1 MAWQVLQRAVFDG
14 AEYGLLF
21 HYHDGKIATAIKRGE
36 IRPFYVHDADHPYR
50 RYWRFHRSVI
60 DNAEPFEVLVSTV
73 ARAVGLALPAVRE
86 EFFEA
91 LAAAE
96 LNPGAFGHGITQTIY
111 PVGEH
116 ECVVIGSKYHA
127 CAVKTFK
134 DMGGRWLKEANGWH
148 LRDVSMPMLVT
159 TLERE
164 AGYDEHSILVH
175 PGRFTVQD
183 VHLLSN
189 LGAAPIPFPQFDR
202 DETGSGEEGEGDHGL
217 VVPELGNVAETGLTE
232 SDVLACIPQ
241 GAAHDYQMTG
251 AVFMATRTGAL
262 NADDMGVGKTRQ
274 AILAAYAV
282 KAHHERKLV
291 ILVVPKS
298 VRYKWQREIL
308 AVYPDEKIEVV
319 EGAEL
324 SSDVEWVILNYEQ
337 AAKWQEIGERAC
349 VLIVDEAHKLKSE
362 TALRTQSV
370 MAMAASIPVRYMLT
384 ATPILNRES
393 EIFALL
399 KITGHPLG
407 RMELPD
413 FVSRFA
419 GSREFRSA
427 LNVAIRENWMIR
439 RSKHQVLRGKVPG
452 KDRTYRSIPMPRKME
467 QAYQEALN
475 NGTSTFGVLHSTRR
489 FLQDACIKEAGKYLK
504 KEVAKDEKM
513 VVFVNYTEDAHAHAE
528 YLSSLG
534 KGRFVVLTGDILSD
548 AKRQEILDSVQ
559 NDDTVKGIVGSYG
572 VLAEGVDLWRANH
585 VYIASQPWTPAT
597 QEQAEDRCNR
607 LGQTRRV
614 RVEVPIFEGTIDAAI
629 RELISGKAEIV
640 EDVLDPEEAERAAI
654 RKVAEMVK
662 GGRKAAALA

>member
-1 MAWQVLQRAVFDG
+1 
-14 AEYGLLF
+14 
-21 HYHDGKIATAIKRGE
+21 
-36 IRPFYVHDADHPYR
+36 
-50 RYWRFHRSVI
+50 
-60 DNAEPFEVLVSTV
+60 
-73 ARAVGLALPAVRE
+73 
-86 EFFEA
+86 
-91 LAAAE
+91 
-96 LNPGAFGHGITQTIY
+96 
-111 PVGEH
+111 
-116 ECVVIGSKYHA
+116 
-127 CAVKTFK
+127 
-134 DMGGRWLKEANGWH
+134 
-148 LRDVSMPMLVT
+148 
-159 TLERE
+159 
-164 AGYDEHSILVH
+164 
-175 PGRFTVQD
+175 
-183 VHLLSN
+183 
-189 LGAAPIPFPQFDR
+189 
-202 DETGSGEEGEGDHGL
+202 
-217 VVPELGNVAETGLTE
+217 
-232 SDVLACIPQ
+232 
-241 GAAHDYQMTG
+241 
-251 AVFMATRTGAL
+251 
-262 NADDMGVGKTRQ
+262 
-274 AILAAYAV
+274 
-282 KAHHERKLV
+282 
-291 ILVVPKS
+291 
-298 VRYKWQREIL
+298 
-308 AVYPDEKIEVV
+308 
-319 EGAEL
+319 
-324 SSDVEWVILNYEQ
+324 
-337 AAKWQEIGERAC
+337 
-349 VLIVDEAHKLKSE
+349 
-362 TALRTQSV
+362 

-452 KDRTYRSIPMPRKME
+452 KDRNYRSIPMPRKME

-489 FLQDACIKEAGKYLK
+489 FLQEACIKEAGKYLK